1 MRFFLVLA
9 LLGSAS
15 AAQSADPTAPATPAA
30 APMPKAAAKAAGDKL
45 ICRREVDTGSN
56 IPGKKICVR
65 KRDLDAQ
72 LLANRENVKAMT
84 EGSSFKS
91 GN

>member
-1 MRFFLVLA
+1 MRIILVLA

-15 AAQSADPTAPATPAA
+15 AAQSADATAPATPAA
-30 APMPKAAAKAAGDKL
+30 APTAKTATTAAGDKL

-72 LLANRENVKAMT
+72 LLANRDNVKAMT

>member
-15 AAQSADPTAPATPAA
+15 AAQSADPTAPAIPAA
-30 APMPKAAAKAAGDKL
+30 APMPKAAAMAAGDKL